1 MPVLP
6 PFPPSPEKLWIGK
19 CVEAEKW
26 QELTHK
32 FFSTAPSEVEELA
45 EFMEHLVEEVERVA
59 ESGNLKVGLINLLQL
74 FLVQGHGRIT
84 HLHWLLLGQ
93 LGLAF
98 MVLLVR
104 GNFWEEAGH
113 VLAQLLG
120 SLQVDFTSVKLPAIG
135 IFLDLNQVNATKVPQ
150 PDRVLIETHRS

>member
-1 MPVLP
+1 MPDLP
-6 PFPPSPEKLWIGK
+6 PFPPLPEKLWVGK

-26 QELTHK
+26 QELIHK
-32 FFSTAPSEVEELA
+32 FFSTAAREVEELT

-59 ESGNLKVGLINLLQL
+59 ESGNLKMGLASLLQQ
-74 FLVQGHGRIT
+74 FLVQGHGKTT

-104 GNFWEEAGH
+104 GNFWEEASH
-113 VLAQLLG
+113 VLAQLSG
-120 SLQVDFTSVKLPAIG
+120 PLQLDFTSVKLPAIG
-135 IFLDLNQVNATKVPQ
+135 IFLDLNQVNATVKVFSL
-150 PDRVLIETHRS
+150 DVLKSRN